1 MTTLTLI
8 NRGLATATS
17 TLPNNRRSVSDM
29 SEEQRKA
36 VMARLGGGGG
46 GAARGYTGG
55 ARGGRRGP
63 ERNPTPMYVTP
74 EGHAR
79 AVREAQ
85 IGIQSDIT
93 PFDLLASTALEAGLD
108 GINQA
113 RMNTDN
119 KWVDAALGVAAL
131 GLFAAGVKNAR
142 TQQALARHVSAQK
155 TFDNVLE
162 QMGRDADRFDSML
175 KGTPSSVGEDVYHT
189 YDQLAERVTRA
200 RGYPPSAAEAN
211 RWLDKVAPKVTSPAR
226 SPTVVEDVKAFRA
239 DTLRTTGVAATD
251 NDVATYLLKK
261 HPESYT
267 PPKNY
272 IPPKSSAGDAF
283 RSEAAK
289 TTGSQQAQL
298 LDYARR
304 ADMEA
309 VAPRIVKD
317 PWQSTKEVLSRI
329 DLDKDIT
336 RQAQTHTPTRPSV
349 YDFVDDEPEF
359 YRWYEY
365 GGKPRAKP
373 LSDAELKTVIG
384 NKELH
389 MNTSLAP
396 SLRLIKNA
404 MRVSHGLIANARPMS
419 DKQRKAIFAKK
430 GGGGVRSAPAGSQ
443 TMPAK
448 SKQSNGPTYLVTGNK
463 ITMDPTLMD
472 DAYKGDK
479 AAQEYDLQRSK
490 PPQPTG
496 LFRTQADLD
505 KANKAMLEQWGSNM
519 AALANERIA
528 ANSKPTTAAQRT
540 TGGATGSERNSA
552 HVPSAPKNFAGS
564 GYDAQQRPIPTAPP
578 KVITPTTKAA
588 VSSPINGGRTP
599 TASTSGTA
607 GVNGVAQ
614 GSTFNQ
620 KAYEQWLFDQSPASK
635 GNTTGTEGASGS
647 GGGITSAELDTAVTE
662 GRMTTMAAVTPQYT
676 PSSEL
681 KPYSDEWRKAKIFE
695 RDNSIDENGYF
706 MNGAVRETVRLLSN
720 AVRIAAGV
728 IANAG
733 PMTDE
738 QRKAMFA
745 GGGGRGPARRS
756 SSASIGRINGSTQ
769 NFNASYSG
777 PPNQTSSTL
786 YTRTTLTGL
795 DQGVGLPGSERPSR
809 TINLNRFD
817 NLLASF
823 EQEFPG
829 GQSTVATRMESILSP
844 FRENPAAIFDNPQ
857 AINQLFALIAP
868 AVAGNTGAKNY
879 DTKRGAMESSFYSE
893 GLKILQAAGLMP
905 GWSATSTS
913 GPGGYSGVRFQN
925 DRPTQTR
932 YTTSRSEGDATFTR
946 SVTTGGGGSKTP
958 PVYYRP
964 PNDKG
969 VGYYNPNQPYVPGQ
983 PRINERGQPV
993 WGPKPG
999 EPGFI
1004 DIGKWREGAN
1014 PKGPIS
1020 KPTPVMKK

>member
-1 MTTLTLI
+1 MTTLTLM

-29 SEEQRKA
+29 DENQRKA
-36 VMARLGGGGG
+36 VMAKLGGGG
-46 GAARGYTGG
+46 GAAGGYTGG

-142 TQQALARHVSAQK
+142 TQQALAKHVSAQK
-155 TFDNVLE
+155 TVDNMLE
-162 QMGRDADRFDSML
+162 QMGRDAARFDSML
-175 KGTPSSVGEDVYHT
+175 KGTPSSVGEDVYRT

-211 RWLDKVAPKVTSPAR
+211 RWLDKVAPKVTPSAR
-226 SPTVVEDVKAFRA
+226 GPNVVEDVKAFRA

-272 IPPKSSAGDAF
+272 IPPKSSAGNAF

-289 TTGSQQAQL
+289 TTGSQQAQF
-298 LDYARR
+298 LDYAHR

-309 VAPRIVKD
+309 VKPRIVKD
-317 PWQSTKEVLSRI
+317 PWRSTKEVLS
-329 DLDKDIT
+329 
-336 RQAQTHTPTRPSV
+336 Q
-349 YDFVDDEPEF
+349 
-359 YRWYEY
+359 
-365 GGKPRAKP
+365 
-373 LSDAELKTVIG
+373 LS

-389 MNTSLAP
+389 MNTPLAP
-396 SLRLIKNA
+396 ALRLIKNA
-404 MRVSHGLIANARPMS
+404 KREARG
-419 DKQRKAIFAKK
+419 F
-430 GGGGVRSAPAGSQ
+430 
-443 TMPAK
+443 
-448 SKQSNGPTYLVTGNK
+448 
-463 ITMDPTLMD
+463 
-472 DAYKGDK
+472 
-479 AAQEYDLQRSK
+479 
-490 PPQPTG
+490 
-496 LFRTQADLD
+496 
-505 KANKAMLEQWGSNM
+505 
-519 AALANERIA
+519 
-528 ANSKPTTAAQRT
+528 
-540 TGGATGSERNSA
+540 
-552 HVPSAPKNFAGS
+552 
-564 GYDAQQRPIPTAPP
+564 
-578 KVITPTTKAA
+578 
-588 VSSPINGGRTP
+588 
-599 TASTSGTA
+599 
-607 GVNGVAQ
+607 
-614 GSTFNQ
+614 
-620 KAYEQWLFDQSPASK
+620 
-635 GNTTGTEGASGS
+635 
-647 GGGITSAELDTAVTE
+647 
-662 GRMTTMAAVTPQYT
+662 
-676 PSSEL
+676 
-681 KPYSDEWRKAKIFE
+681 
-695 RDNSIDENGYF
+695 
-706 MNGAVRETVRLLSN
+706 
-720 AVRIAAGV
+720 

-738 QRKAMFA
+738 QRRAMFA
-745 GGGGRGPARRS
+745 RAGGPGGRSMSPAPSR
-756 SSASIGRINGSTQ
+756 SSASYSRTVTQYNTPFTSRTPGS
-769 NFNASYSG
+769 G
-777 PPNQTSSTL
+777 I
-786 YTRTTLTGL
+786 
-795 DQGVGLPGSERPSR
+795 DQGVGLAGSERPSH

-817 NLLASF
+817 SLLASF

-844 FRENPAAIFDNPQ
+844 FRKNPEAIFDNPQ

-932 YTTSRSEGDATFTR
+932 YTTSRSEGDTTFTR
-946 SVTTGGGGSKTP
+946 SVTSGGGGSKTP

-1020 KPTPVMKK
+1020 KPTPVKKK